1 MNNSNSTS
9 DLITRAFTDPNT
21 IWIFMVVKQYLSI
34 FSIVVCA
41 IAITFMLKKW
51 KFKITLD
58 SPTKEDQLVFYLIL
72 LNLFQSISQTFIF
85 DYQQTYQ
92 DYFIVYCGIQGI
104 ILEFTTFGMICWTSA
119 ISINLWLTVNKKKPE
134 MIHYHLVIWGLD
146 ILVTFLPFISGPY
159 VYNLSGIW
167 CWISINYT
175 AWRTAVFYGP
185 YIFLS
190 GLILLLNI
198 HIYIKS
204 KTIAEGNENQIKKYK
219 KFALYPICLFLIFI
233 IPTVNR
239 FVEDT
244 TDQQV
249 FVLFLIHIICQQLLG
264 IVNGLV
270 YAYIEYT
277 DDEDDDVRSHSK
289 GSSLESH
296 EDKSAESTDTN
307 LAQKYVE
314 SESAHRD
321 NVESESAHRD
331 NVESESA
338 HRDSVESQS

>member
-1 MNNSNSTS
+1 MNNSNSTT
-9 DLITRAFTDPNT
+9 DLITRAFTDPIT
-21 IWIFMVVKQYLSI
+21 LSLFMSLKQYLSI

-41 IAITFMLKKW
+41 IALTFMLKKW
-51 KFKITLD
+51 KWKITLN
-58 SPTKEDQLVFYLIL
+58 SPAKEDQFVFYIIL

-92 DYFIVYCGIQGI
+92 DNFIVIYGIQGI
-104 ILEFTTFGMICWTSA
+104 ILEFTTFGMICWTSV
-119 ISINLWLTVNKKKPE
+119 ISISLWLTVHKKYLE
-134 MIHYHLVIWGLD
+134 IIHYHLVIWGLD

-167 CWISINYT
+167 CWVSINYT

-198 HIYIKS
+198 HIYIKT
-204 KTIAEGNENQIKKYK
+204 KHPTEGNENQLKKYK
-219 KFALYPICLFLIFI
+219 KFVLYPICLFGIFI

-244 TDQQV
+244 TDQQI
-249 FVLFLIHIICQQLLG
+249 FILFLIHIICQQLLG
-264 IVNGLV
+264 IINGLV

-277 DDEDDDVRSHSK
+277 DDDDDIPELAHRDNV
-289 GSSLESH
+289 ES
-296 EDKSAESTDTN
+296 KSAQDN
-307 LAQKYVE
+307 VE
-314 SESAHRD
+314 SKSAQD
-321 NVESESAHRD
+321 NVESESAHGD

-338 HRDSVESQS
+338 QDNVES